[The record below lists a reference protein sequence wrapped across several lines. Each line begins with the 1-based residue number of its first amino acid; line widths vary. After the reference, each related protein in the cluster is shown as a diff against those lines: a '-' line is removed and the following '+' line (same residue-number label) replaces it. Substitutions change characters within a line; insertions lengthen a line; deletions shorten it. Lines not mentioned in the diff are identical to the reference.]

1 MKMLFKF
8 LMSNFHQ
15 SFPLY
20 LCILYP
26 VLRSPYSEDMK
37 TFTCIIQS
45 RGITSYVVVVF
56 QSLSLVRLFATL
68 WTAAHQASLSF
79 TVSWSLLKF
88 MSLELVM
95 PSSHHILCWPL
106 FLLPSIFLSIR
117 VFSESALPIG
127 WPKYGRSFSISPS
140 NEYSGL
146 ISLLSKRLSRVFS
159 STTVWRYQFFSTQ
172 PFLLFSSHIHTW
184 PLEKS

>member
-95 PSSHHILCWPL
+95 PSNHLVLCCA
-106 FLLPSIFLSIR
+106 LLLPPSIFSNIR
-117 VFSESALPIG
+117 IFSNESALCI
-127 WPKYGRSFSISPS
+127 RLFASVSIFTQLKFCPCPQSLGPNIRQSGTSYRLWMHSP
-140 NEYSGL
+140 
-146 ISLLSKRLSRVFS
+146 
-159 STTVWRYQFFSTQ
+159 
-172 PFLLFSSHIHTW
+172 
-184 PLEKS
+184 